1 MPKRHQGRLLG
12 ILVVARKENAHT
24 VTALEAPRVRHEWD
38 AVPHRFPNWQRAGV
52 HETSIYRRWR
62 TKEALIN
69 DAIMARTA
77 GQLPVPD
84 LGSVRADLI
93 ELLRAALGFLR
104 SPIGGALVRMAVA
117 LPPSPQATNFKRDFW
132 SSRFPAILTVIG
144 RGVERGE
151 LDPNVDRQLL
161 MEMFI
166 GLFHVRVFLMDNPHD
181 EGLAERVVD
190 LALRGATAGE
200 SRS

>member
-1 MPKRHQGRLLG
+1 MMVWMTSTKLRTGGRSAR
-12 ILVVARKENAHT
+12 VVAL
-24 VTALEAPRVRHEWD
+24 VLEA
-38 AVPHRFPNWQRAGV
+38 AVAVLAEEGWPNFSVGAVAERAGV

-69 DAIMARTA
+69 DAIMTRTA

-93 ELLRAALGFLR
+93 ELLHAALAFLR
-104 SPIGGALVRMAVA
+104 SPIGGALVRMAVT
-117 LPPSPQATNFKRDFW
+117 LPPSPQATDFKRTFW
-132 SSRFPAILTVIG
+132 SNRFPAILTVIE

-151 LDPNVDRQLL
+151 LDPNVDQQLL

-181 EGLAERVVD
+181 DGLVERVVD
-190 LALRGATAGE
+190 LALRGAKVT
-200 SRS
+200 